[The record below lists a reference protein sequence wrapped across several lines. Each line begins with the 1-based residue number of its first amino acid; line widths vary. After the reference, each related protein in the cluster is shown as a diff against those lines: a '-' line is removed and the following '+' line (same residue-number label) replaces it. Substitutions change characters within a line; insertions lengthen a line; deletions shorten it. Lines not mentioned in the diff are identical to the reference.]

1 MMNVIQPKYKPQP
14 PKVTI
19 FDRLPKSM
27 VDFLS
32 EAGAISR
39 FAGKFFKQAFRA
51 PFESKELFRQ
61 SFERN
66 ACIICRHFFFE
77 CNSYYDLYQ

>member
-61 SFERN
+61 SFEIGYRSLSLV
-66 ACIICRHFFFE
+66 AIT
-77 CNSYYDLYQ
+77 